1 MVVDTLT
8 NAKAYYSLHPLF
20 QKAFEYIESH
30 DLLNAPVG
38 RTDLDGDSLYLMV
51 QEPDA
56 KEEENARLEAHR
68 TYIDIQMPLKC
79 EESYGW
85 KPLIACVEEKDPYN
99 AEKDIVFFNDEPSA
113 YITLFPGQFAIFFAQ
128 DGHAP
133 CIGTGKLK
141 KIVVKVRI

>member
-8 NAKAYYSLHPLF
+8 NAKAYYGLHPLF

-38 RTDLDGDSLYLMV
+38 RTDLDGNDLYLMV

-56 KEEENARLEAHR
+56 KEEENAKLEAHCR
-68 TYIDIQMPLKC
+68 YIDIQMPLKS
-79 EESYGW
+79 EESFGW
-85 KPLIACVEEKDPYN
+85 KALTACVEEKDPYN
-99 AEKDIVFFNDEPSA
+99 VDKDIVFFSDEPST
-113 YITLFPGQFAIFFAQ
+113 YITLYPAQFAIFFAE
-128 DGHAP
+128 DSHAP

>member
-8 NAKAYYSLHPLF
+8 NAKAYYGLHPLF

-56 KEEENARLEAHR
+56 KEEENAKLEAHR
-68 TYIDIQMPLKC
+68 KYIDIQMPLKSV
-79 EESYGW
+79 ESYGW
-85 KPLIACVEEKDPYN
+85 KALNACVEEKDPYN
-99 AEKDIVFFNDEPSA
+99 TDKDIVFFFDEPST

-133 CIGTGKLK
+133 CIGTGTLK
-141 KIVVKVRI
+141 KVVVKVRI